1 MKSFEEER
9 LRAEYTPKAKTG
21 LDEAIKLDR
30 KAKRGP
36 TILAFVLG
44 TIGALVLGVGM
55 CLAMQVIGS
64 GTPAVV
70 LGVIIGIVGIATV
83 GANYPIY
90 TRFLK
95 AQKEK
100 YGSAILL
107 ALKQDE

>member
-9 LRAEYTPKAKTG
+9 LRAEYTPKTKTG

-44 TIGALVLGVGM
+44 IIGALVLGVGM
-55 CLAMQVIGS
+55 CLAMQVIES
-64 GTPAVV
+64 GTPAMV
-70 LGVIIGIVGIATV
+70 LGVIIGIVGIAIV
-83 GANYPIY
+83 SVNYPIY

-107 ALKQDE
+107 ALNQDE